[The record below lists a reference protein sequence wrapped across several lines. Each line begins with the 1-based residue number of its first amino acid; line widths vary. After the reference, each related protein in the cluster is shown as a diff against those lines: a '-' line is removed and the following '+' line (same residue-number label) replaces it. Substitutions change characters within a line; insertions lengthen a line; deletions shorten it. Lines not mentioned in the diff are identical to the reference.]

1 MKISQLLLALL
12 LSLLLISEDVA
23 DGGATI
29 VPDQVTP
36 IAVPTPAIQATT
48 ITIVSS
54 SSIVTV
60 TSTTTTFNPSPT
72 LLPPPPPSNSPIS
85 NTAPNDANGSGDT
98 PNGNN
103 GSGNT
108 TKTLIIAGAVV
119 AGVIIIGGAF
129 MAVIRFRNT
138 RGDFG
143 DDDGEI
149 DLSGNAWDHSINQ
162 YHQRI

>member
-60 TSTTTTFNPSPT
+60 T
-72 LLPPPPPSNSPIS
+72 